1 MTAAPSPSIVAVGAG
16 RMGRGIAQVFAYA
29 GHPVTILDFKDRS
42 AEDSAALI
50 DAAKTEIRENLDF
63 LISLDVMD
71 AEAADTTLSRIN
83 GAPLSEAENVL
94 ASAEFIFEGVP
105 EVLVAKQDALQR
117 IGELAGEEA
126 IVASTTSTML
136 VDELSKFI
144 VHPERF
150 LNAHWLNP
158 AYLIPLVEVSPS
170 DGTDEAVVQ
179 KLMKFLESVGK
190 VPVRCKASPGYI
202 VPRIQSVAMNEAA
215 RMVEEGVATAE
226 DIDRAVRAGFGIRY
240 ATMGL
245 IEFID
250 WGGVEILQ
258 YASRYLK
265 KELGSE
271 RFDVPKMVD
280 DMIARGDRG
289 LSAGKG
295 FYDFSEVD
303 PDEFRREKLATFVS
317 LLQFLDLMPPP
328 ADK

>member
-1 MTAAPSPSIVAVGAG
+1 MTDKSSPTIVAVGAG

-42 AEDSAALI
+42 ADASAALI
-50 DAAKTEIRENLDF
+50 DGAKTEIKENLDF
-63 LISLDVMD
+63 LISLDVLD
-71 AEAADTTLSRIN
+71 ADAAAATLARID
-83 GAPLSEAENVL
+83 GAPLSDAEDVL
-94 ASAEFIFEGVP
+94 SAADFIFEGVP
-105 EVLVAKQDALQR
+105 ELLVAKQDALQR
-117 IGELAGEEA
+117 IGEVASEQA

-136 VDELSKFI
+136 VDELARFI

-170 DGTDEAVVQ
+170 DGTDEAIVQ
-179 KLMKFLESVGK
+179 KLMDFLKSVGK

-202 VPRIQSVAMNEAA
+202 VPRIQTVAMNEAV

-289 LSAGKG
+289 LGAGKG
-295 FYDFSEVD
+295 FYDFSETD

-317 LLQFLDLMPPP
+317 LLKFLDLVPPP
-328 ADK
+328 ADS